1 MSFFMSGHSKWATTH
16 RQKEAADA
24 KKGAIFTK
32 LANLITIAAREG
44 GGDLESNFKLR
55 LAVDKARSANMP
67 KDNVERAI
75 KKGTGEGAGGNNFE
89 QLTYEIFGPEGTA
102 FIIEAVTDNRN
113 RTIGEVKAVVNKNGG
128 QMAGP
133 NSVAWMFDRHGFA
146 TIDAREI
153 KNKNIDDLELAL
165 IDAGADE
172 IEKNDDSWEINCS
185 IDNLQP
191 LLKKLKEENVEVK
204 DSGLAY
210 FAKDEISITD
220 PEKQEKIEK
229 FYSVLEDLDDV
240 NNVYTNAS
248 W

>member
-1 MSFFMSGHSKWATTH
+1 MSGHSKWATTH

-55 LAVDKARSANMP
+55 LAIDKARAANMP
-67 KDNVERAI
+67 KDNIERAI
-75 KKGTGEGAGGNNFE
+75 KKGTGEGTGGSSFE
-89 QLTYEIFGPEGTA
+89 QLTYEIFGPEGTT

-146 TIDAREI
+146 TIDTKQI
-153 KNKNIDDLELAL
+153 TDKDTDDLELAL
-165 IDAGADE
+165 IDAGADK
-172 IEKNDDSWEINCS
+172 IEKNNDFWEINCS
-185 IDNLQP
+185 IESLQL
-191 LLKKLKEENVEVK
+191 LLKKLKDENIEIR

-220 PEKQEKIEK
+220 SEKQEKIEK